1 MKKYKLSLAVAA
13 AMVVGATSF
22 GASASERIFEARI
35 HDPVEAPA
43 AGTPGNRFV
52 VKFNAPAGRALADDR
67 VKSMA
72 LDSAVSRAGLA
83 RSLRG
88 TTASS
93 GGAGLSAKIEG
104 RIGAAGWHVVSTS
117 RRLSAVESERF
128 LRELEADPSIA
139 VAEPD
144 RLYRHM
150 GNMAPAAAPNDP
162 QYSYQWNFRDG
173 PGGVHAEAGWDISTG
188 EGVVVAI
195 IDTGIVQNHMDLQA
209 NVIPGYDMISL
220 SEISRRPA
228 DGRAPGG
235 WDLGDWVEAN
245 YCTQLGTGPHPAD
258 TSSWHGSH
266 VAGTVAQETNNGSGL
281 AGLAHGAQVMPLRA
295 LGSCGGLG
303 SDIADA
309 MLWAAGIEVPGLPVN
324 ENPAEVIN
332 MSLGSVAPTACSA
345 LYQDAID
352 QVNATGTIIVVAA
365 GNDNDNA
372 GDYTMSS
379 CDGVISVGATNV
391 LGDKSGYSS
400 WGPAVDISAPG
411 GDFSIAAHGNDR
423 AIWQVTNGGEQG
435 PLYDVD
441 GAWILRGF
449 QGTSMASPHVAAAVA
464 MVQSVVDM
472 PLDREQM
479 RSLLMQTAS
488 PFATAPSNPMGAGIL
503 NLGALLTKAIE
514 EPCDPEVEEC
524 EPQGPDAIMIA
535 NKVPM
540 RGLSGSAGNET
551 LYALE
556 VPAGVTGVLSITTSG
571 GSGNVSMQVSLDEE
585 PTEGAAGW
593 SSSRPG
599 NNETVRVNN
608 PAAGI
613 YYIKLSGS
621 YSNVTLQGR
630 FQEP

>member
-1 MKKYKLSLAVAA
+1 MKKYRLSLAVAA
-13 AMVVGATSF
+13 AMVVGATSL
-22 GASASERIFEARI
+22 GASASEQIFEAKM
-35 HDPVEAPA
+35 HDPVAAPA

-52 VKFNAPAGRALADDR
+52 VKFNAPAGRTVDDR
-67 VKSMA
+67 IKSMT
-72 LDSAVSRAGLA
+72 LESAVGRAGLGA
-83 RSLRG
+83 SLRG
-88 TTASS
+88 TNAT
-93 GGAGLSAKIEG
+93 GAAAALSAKIEG
-104 RIGAAGWHVVSTS
+104 RMGAPGWHVVSTS
-117 RRLSAVESERF
+117 RRLSAMESARF
-128 LRELEADPSIA
+128 LGELQADPTIA

-144 RLYRHM
+144 RLYQHM

-173 PGGVHAEAGWDISTG
+173 PGGVRAEAGWEISTG

-195 IDTGIVQNHMDLQA
+195 IDTGIVQNHLDLQA
-209 NVIPGYDMISL
+209 NVIPGYDMISWA
-220 SEISRRPA
+220 EISRRDA
-228 DGRAPGG
+228 DERVPGG

-245 YCTQLGTGPHPAD
+245 YCTQLGTNPHPAD

-266 VAGTVAQETNNGSGL
+266 VAGTVAQETNNGSGM

-309 MLWAAGIEVPGLPVN
+309 MLWAAGIEVPGLPIN

-345 LYQDAID
+345 LYQDAIN

-365 GNDNDNA
+365 GNDNANA

-391 LGDKSGYSS
+391 AGNKSGYSS

-411 GDFSIAAHGNDR
+411 GDFSITADGNDR
-423 AIWQVTNGGEQG
+423 AIWQVTNGGDQG

-479 RSLLMQTAS
+479 RSLLMQTARA
-488 PFATAPSNPMGAGIL
+488 FTTAPSNPMGAGIL
-503 NLGALLTKAIE
+503 NLEALLAKAIE

-524 EPQGPDAIMIA
+524 EEPGIVATPIT
-535 NKVPM
+535 NKVPV
-540 RGLSGSAGNET
+540 RGLSGTVGGET
-551 LYALE
+551 LYAIE
-556 VPAGVTGVLSITTSG
+556 VPAGVKGPLSITTSG
-571 GSGNVSMQVSLDEE
+571 GSGNVSLYVSLDAE
-585 PTEGAAGW
+585 PGAEAADW
-593 SSSRPG
+593 SSTRPG
-599 NNETVRVNN
+599 NNETVRINN
-608 PAAGI
+608 PAAGT
-613 YYIKLSGS
+613 YYVKLAGA
-621 YSNVTLQGR
+621 YSNVTLQAR
-630 FQEP
+630 HN

>member
-1 MKKYKLSLAVAA
+1 MKKYRLSLAVAA
-13 AMVVGATSF
+13 AMAVGATSL
-22 GASASERIFEARI
+22 GVSASERILEAKI

-52 VKFNAPAGRALADDR
+52 VKFNTPAGRAALDDR

-72 LDSAVSRAGLA
+72 LDSAVSRAGLSG
-83 RSLRG
+83 SLRG
-88 TTASS
+88 MGTS
-93 GGAGLSAKIEG
+93 GAGAALSAKIEG
-104 RIGAAGWHVVSTS
+104 RLGAQGWHVVSTS
-117 RRLSAVESERF
+117 RRLSAVESERL

-150 GNMAPAAAPNDP
+150 GNMVPLAAPNDP
-162 QYSYQWNFRDG
+162 QYNFQWNFHEG
-173 PGGVHAEAGWDISTG
+173 PGGVRAEAGWEISTG

-195 IDTGIVQNHMDLQA
+195 IDTGIVENHLDLQA
-209 NVIPGYDMISL
+209 NVIPGYDMISW
-220 SEISRRPA
+220 SEISRRPT
-228 DGRAPGG
+228 DGRVPGG
-235 WDLGDWVEAN
+235 WDLGDWVEQN
-245 YCTQLGTGPHPAD
+245 YCTQLGAGPHPAD

-281 AGLAHGAQVMPLRA
+281 AGLAHGAQVMPMRA

-309 MLWAAGIEVPGLPVN
+309 MLWAAGIEVPGLPIN

-332 MSLGSVAPTACSA
+332 MSLGSVAPAACSA
-345 LYQDAID
+345 LYQDAIN
-352 QVNATGTIIVVAA
+352 QVNATGAIIVVAA

-391 LGDKSGYSS
+391 AGNKSSYSN

-411 GDFSIAAHGNDR
+411 GDFSIQADGNNR
-423 AIWQVTNGGEQG
+423 AIWQVTNGGERE
-435 PLYDVD
+435 PLYDED

-472 PLDREQM
+472 PLDMGQM
-479 RSLLMQTAS
+479 RSLLMQTAR
-488 PFATAPSNPMGAGIL
+488 PFTTAPSRAMGAGIL
-503 NLGALLTKAIE
+503 DLEALLTRATE

-524 EPQGPDAIMIA
+524 EEPGIEATPIF
-535 NKVPM
+535 NKVPV
-540 RGLSGSAGNET
+540 RGLAGTAGNDM

-556 VPAGVTGVLSITTSG
+556 VPEAVSGVLSITTSG
-571 GSGNVSMQVSLDEE
+571 GSGNASLFVSLDEE
-585 PTEGAAGW
+585 PTEDASGW
-593 SSSRPG
+593 RSTRPG
-599 NNETVRVNN
+599 NNETIRINN
-608 PAAGI
+608 PAAGT
-613 YYIKLSGS
+613 YYIRVTGS
-621 YSNVTLQGR
+621 YSNLTLQGR
-630 FQEP
+630 F